1 MRRIHVPRLPSPQL
15 LALEVSRAPA
25 LLEFGD
31 GALFGVILGDAGEGF
46 AAVMVVD
53 EGGGEFEG
61 FVVAAVGAGGVVG
74 WWFGGWGV
82 RGGDWGCECGVE
94 EAGDV
99 GGEGA
104 AGALCFFQFG

>member
-25 LLEFGD
+25 LFQFGD
-31 GALFGVILGDAGEGF
+31 GALFGVVLGDAGEGF
-46 AAVMVVD
+46 AAVLVVD

-61 FVVAAVGAGGVVG
+61 LFVAAVGTRGVG
-74 WWFGGWGV
+74 WWFGGWGGG
-82 RGGDWGCECGVE
+82 GGDWGCECGVE

-104 AGALCFFQFG
+104 ASALCFC